1 MILMVRNEEE
11 RTFIYKINDR
21 NRRGP
26 LRHEFRIVQSVF
38 DKQLRQTEH
47 ANRRTMADDIETRL
61 TSNPSDFLE
70 KMSKIL
76 VLVVKKTIPM
86 HFYDE
91 NGHIVTDENRV
102 FEK

>member
-1 MILMVRNEEE
+1 
-11 RTFIYKINDR
+11 
-21 NRRGP
+21 
-26 LRHEFRIVQSVF
+26 
-38 DKQLRQTEH
+38 
-47 ANRRTMADDIETRL
+47 MADDIETRL

-102 FEK
+102 FEKWKLDFENLYTQAIWKRNIYNLKFWMKDQTYSISTLYSLILY